1 MPYQLYFSYHR
12 MEKCLENNTLF
23 MSKFCLNRSI
33 NRVADCFPAEY
44 KENDRMDFAT
54 IAGILCII
62 NAIIGTLGN
71 FLTLVAIPFAAQKK
85 KY

>member
-1 MPYQLYFSYHR
+1 M
-12 MEKCLENNTLF
+12 
-23 MSKFCLNRSI
+23 
-33 NRVADCFPAEY
+33 ADCFPAEY

>member
-1 MPYQLYFSYHR
+1 

-23 MSKFCLNRSI
+23 MSKICLNKSI
-33 NRVADCFPAEY
+33 NSIEDCFPEKY
-44 KENDRMDFAT
+44 KDNSSIDFAT